1 MLDPEISDK
10 QLPLRQLIQSIPTM
24 IVACFYA
31 FILWTHLVSA
41 QYGGGGSPDMTMTTT
56 TTTAAATKSASSSGS
71 IQSVNV
77 GQSGL
82 TFSPDTLNV
91 AAGDKVE
98 FHFFPGDH
106 SVTQASFDNPC
117 HPLNSSSFF
126 SGFVSPSSGESVCAA
141 KVRDGMIR

>member
-1 MLDPEISDK
+1 
-10 QLPLRQLIQSIPTM
+10 
-24 IVACFYA
+24 
-31 FILWTHLVSA
+31 
-41 QYGGGGSPDMTMTTT
+41 MTTAT
-56 TTTAAATKSASSSGS
+56 TKTTAAATKSVSSPGS

-77 GQSGL
+77 GKSGL
-82 TFSPDTLNV
+82 TFDPDTLNV

-141 KVRDGMIR
+141 KVRDGMTR